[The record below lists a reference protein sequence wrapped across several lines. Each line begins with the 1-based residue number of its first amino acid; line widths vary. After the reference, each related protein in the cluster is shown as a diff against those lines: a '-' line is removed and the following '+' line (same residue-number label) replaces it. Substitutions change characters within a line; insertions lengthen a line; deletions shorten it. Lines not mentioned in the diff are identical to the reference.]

1 MIKSFNIL
9 SIFSVSLLLAACG
22 GGSDSSSEIS
32 GEQGANNGQ
41 TTTDNPPSI
50 TINSTELTVNEL
62 EQLVISISVSDD
74 KSVSSV
80 SASADSNVLTVQ
92 SASET
97 EVTLLTGEVSEDSE
111 VSLSIIVADSAG
123 NQTTESAVISILDV
137 PTPTIA
143 EMYWHQQDIE
153 TEFTEMAP
161 LIVSSGEE
169 VITVIQDLERFG
181 IKRFKLGTLSGESFS
196 TFSEEA
202 DITLSDYFNT
212 VTSYFFIESDKN
224 YELLANNQG
233 EAIFSWADRFLIKR
247 NSDGSWSAPK
257 EIIAG
262 ITGNSGKY
270 IENTAL
276 YLNDSGTTSIIYKA
290 PYSIETSST
299 ALMFKQLD
307 KNLNESA
314 DIIELAS
321 DVESFDVAYNST
333 GEPTVVY
340 TDSNDQSFIAN
351 VGSGVVTTS
360 PLDVDV
366 VSMLSDKY
374 LLAENAG
381 ATASDL
387 YSIYKVEDNQLIELA
402 SGGKTNIGEF
412 TTATNGT
419 VMSIIG
425 RGFNMWADKL
435 VWILDLDT
443 GNTLYDEVE
452 GWNINKLTSLMT
464 ESGETLLL
472 HDTPS
477 SSVNSKVIA
486 VDGSVLSSEKV
497 GDYDYSGLDTPAR
510 QLGLLS
516 HNNEYLATASGG
528 EKGFVSILANQ
539 E

>member
-9 SIFSVSLLLAACG
+9 SIFSLSLLLAACG

-41 TTTDNPPSI
+41 TTDNPPSI

-74 KSVSSV
+74 ESVSSV
-80 SASADSNVLTVQ
+80 SASADPNLLTVQ
-92 SASET
+92 STSET
-97 EVTLLTGEVSEDSE
+97 EITLLAGEVSEDSE
-111 VSLSIIVADSAG
+111 VNLSIIVADSAG
-123 NQTTESAVISILDV
+123 NQTTESAKISILDV
-137 PTPTIA
+137 PTSAIA
-143 EMYWHQQDIE
+143 EMYWHQQNIE
-153 TEFTEMAP
+153 TEFTEIAP
-161 LIVSSGEE
+161 LIASSGEE

-181 IKRFKLGTLSGESFS
+181 IKRFKLGTLSGENFS

-212 VTSYFFIESDKN
+212 ITSYFFIESDKN

-233 EAIFSWADRFLIKR
+233 EAVFSWADRFLIKR

-290 PYSIETSST
+290 PYSMETRST

-307 KNLNESA
+307 KNLNEFA
-314 DIIELAS
+314 DVIEVAS

-340 TDSNDQSFIAN
+340 TDSNDQSFIAK
-351 VGSGVVTTS
+351 VESGVVTTS
-360 PLDVDV
+360 PLDVDI

-374 LLAENAG
+374 LLAENTG
-381 ATASDL
+381 ATGSGL
-387 YSIYKVEDNQLIELA
+387 YSIYKVEDNQLVELA
-402 SGGKTNIGEF
+402 IGGKTHIGEF
-412 TTATNGT
+412 TTATNGS

-452 GWNINKLTSLMT
+452 GWNINTLTSLMT

-516 HNNEYLATASGG
+516 HNSRYLATASGG
-528 EKGFVSILANQ
+528 EKGFVSVLANQ